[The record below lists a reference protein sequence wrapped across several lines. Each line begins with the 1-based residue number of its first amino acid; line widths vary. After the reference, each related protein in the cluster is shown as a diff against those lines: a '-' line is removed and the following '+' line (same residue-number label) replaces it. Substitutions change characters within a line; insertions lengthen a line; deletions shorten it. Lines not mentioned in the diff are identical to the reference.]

1 MDLRTSYMGMKL
13 KNPLVAS
20 ASPLSRELDSIRR
33 LEDAGVAAV
42 VIYSLFEEEILHEQ
56 ESLDHYLTRE
66 TDHYPEHLT
75 FYPDVGDLLKETDRY
90 LEHIRRVKEGV
101 GIPVIGSLNGISEK
115 GWSDFASKIQEAGA
129 DALELNVYYVAADP
143 NRSGSD
149 IERIY
154 LRNLEAVKRAVTVP
168 VAMKL
173 SPFFSSMAH
182 MAVELDKAGAD
193 ALVLFNRF
201 YQPDILPDK
210 LVAVPSIILS
220 DSHEARLPLRWI
232 AILHGQVHASL
243 GATTGIH
250 TAQDVIKMIMA
261 GADVTMLCSTLLKN
275 GIPRAEQIR
284 RDLEEWMDGHE
295 YESVEQMKGIMSH
308 KTLDNPQ
315 AFIRANYIRALK
327 EYRVK
332 SAETW

>member
-1 MDLRTSYMGMKL
+1 MGMEL

-33 LEDAGVAAV
+33 LEDAGIAAV
-42 VIYSLFEEEILHEQ
+42 VIFSLFEEEILHEQ
-56 ESLDHYLTRE
+56 ESLHHYLTHE

-75 FYPDVGDLLKETDRY
+75 FYPDLGELHKEADRY
-90 LEHIRRVKEGV
+90 LEHIRRVKESV
-101 GIPVIGSLNGISEK
+101 GIPVIGSLNGVSEK
-115 GWSDFASKIQEAGA
+115 GWSDFAARIQEAGA
-129 DALELNVYYVAADP
+129 DGIELNIYYVAADP
-143 NRSGSD
+143 DRSGSD

-154 LRNLEAVKRAVTVP
+154 LRNLETVKKTVSIP

-173 SPFFSSMAH
+173 SPYFSAMAH

-201 YQPDILPDK
+201 YQPDIVPDK
-210 LVAVPSIILS
+210 LEASPSIALS
-220 DSHEARLPLRWI
+220 ESHEGRLPLRWI
-232 AILHGQVHASL
+232 AILHGQVRASL

-275 GIPRAEQIR
+275 GIGRIQQIR
-284 RDLEEWMDGHE
+284 KELEEWMDGHE

-308 KTLDNPQ
+308 KRLDNPQ
-315 AFIRANYIRALK
+315 AFIRANYIKALK